1 MTKQIKP
8 SMKYLKQLTELRL
21 KTREAMLGND
31 PESQAEL
38 RFVESRII
46 EKIKEVQEALG
57 IKPIKVV
64 K

>member
-8 SMKYLKQLTELRL
+8 SMQYLKQLTELRL

-46 EKIKEVQEALG
+46 EKIKEVQDALG
-57 IKPIKVV
+57 IKPKKVV

>member
-1 MTKQIKP
+1 MTNTIKP
-8 SMKYLKQLTELRL
+8 SLQYLKQLTDLRL

-38 RFVESRII
+38 RFVELRII
-46 EKIKEVQEALG
+46 EKIKEVQDALG
-57 IKPIKVV
+57 IKPAKVV

>member
-1 MTKQIKP
+1 MTKQIQP

-21 KTREAMLGND
+21 KTREAMLGED

-38 RFVESRII
+38 RFLESRII
-46 EKIKEVQEALG
+46 EKMKEVQAALG
-57 IKPIKVV
+57 IKSPKVV

>member
-1 MTKQIKP
+1 MTKQIQP
-8 SMKYLKQLTELRL
+8 STKYLKQLTELRL
-21 KTREAMLGND
+21 KTREAMLGED

-46 EKIKEVQEALG
+46 EKMKEVQAALG
-57 IKPIKVV
+57 IKSPKVV

>member
-1 MTKQIKP
+1 MTKQIQP

-21 KTREAMLGND
+21 KTREAMLGED

-46 EKIKEVQEALG
+46 EKMKEVQAALG
-57 IKPIKVV
+57 IKSPKVV

>member
-1 MTKQIKP
+1 MTKQIQP

-46 EKIKEVQEALG
+46 EKIKEVQDALG
-57 IKPIKVV
+57 IRSPKVV

>member
-1 MTKQIKP
+1 MTKQIQP

-21 KTREAMLGND
+21 KTREAMLGED

-46 EKIKEVQEALG
+46 EKMKEVQAALG
-57 IKPIKVV
+57 IKSPKVIK
-64 K
+64 

>member
-1 MTKQIKP
+1 MTKQIQP
-8 SMKYLKQLTELRL
+8 SIKYLKQLTELRL

-38 RFVESRII
+38 RFVESRIV
-46 EKIKEVQEALG
+46 EKIKKVQEALG
-57 IKPIKVV
+57 IKSPKVV